1 MTAVPVDALAVRAVP
16 AAAPGR
22 SREAE
27 PAALAERL
35 GTVVQQLFTVA
46 VLAMMVL
53 AALVILGMV
62 VGVMAGAV
70 A

>member
-1 MTAVPVDALAVRAVP
+1 MTAVPVDALVVRTIP

-22 SREAE
+22 SRAVE
-27 PAALAERL
+27 PAALVERL
-35 GTVVQQLFTVA
+35 GAVVQQLFTVA